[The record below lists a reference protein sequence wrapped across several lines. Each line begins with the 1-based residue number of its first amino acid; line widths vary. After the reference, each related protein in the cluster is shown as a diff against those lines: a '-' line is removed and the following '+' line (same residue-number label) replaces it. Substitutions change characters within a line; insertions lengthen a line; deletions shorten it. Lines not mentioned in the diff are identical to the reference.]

1 MKESKK
7 NESFGWFETL
17 NSDMEKTERERE
29 RVKQKALKASERR
42 KQRAIVSLF
51 ILPFLLFLAFEM

>member
-29 RVKQKALKASERR
+29 SKAESIKS
-42 KQRAIVSLF
+42 F
-51 ILPFLLFLAFEM
+51 

>member
-17 NSDMEKTERERE
+17 NSDMEKTESW
-29 RVKQKALKASERR
+29 KT
-42 KQRAIVSLF
+42 F
-51 ILPFLLFLAFEM
+51 